1 MAQERPA
8 LSIAS
13 LVGLGNRT
21 KYGRFHLAVSH
32 LHKLRMSD
40 AARTAFKGS
49 RSPTGLLNW
58 QMATAEPLN
67 GAWPDGHRSPLW
79 IVTPYATEMVL
90 TQKRAGGHIPLLPRR
105 NELCGSQP
113 TS

>member
-21 KYGRFHLAVSH
+21 KYGRFHLVVSH

-58 QMATAEPLN
+58 QMATAEPL
-67 GAWPDGHRSPLW
+67 GISRPTGHGQMD
-79 IVTPYATEMVL
+79 TA
-90 TQKRAGGHIPLLPRR
+90 LLF
-105 NELCGSQP
+105 G
-113 TS
+113 